1 MKKRILTAIAFLLI
15 VKNKLL
21 AQQWAMDEAYDDWRD
36 TRSNDTSF
44 GHGLL
49 GLIILAA
56 AIFVLW
62 QIVHLVKENKEGI
75 KDFFEENEGCGCLL
89 LIFGIVGFLTLIGV
103 IK

>member
-21 AQQWAMDEAYDDWRD
+21 AQQWAMDEAYDDWR
-36 TRSNDTSF
+36 
-44 GHGLL
+44 

-62 QIVHLVKENKEGI
+62 LIVHLVKENKEGI